1 MNCQNSCGMS
11 HRTCKQVFLVVGCEL
26 VERFNPFDI
35 FFVPPHLQ
43 AAEGGGSV
51 KGGKQNS

>member
-1 MNCQNSCGMS
+1 MNCQILGGVS
-11 HRTCKQVFLVVGCEL
+11 HRTCKQVLLAVGFEL
-26 VERFNPFDI
+26 VERSKALIF

-43 AAEGGGSV
+43 PAEGGGSV